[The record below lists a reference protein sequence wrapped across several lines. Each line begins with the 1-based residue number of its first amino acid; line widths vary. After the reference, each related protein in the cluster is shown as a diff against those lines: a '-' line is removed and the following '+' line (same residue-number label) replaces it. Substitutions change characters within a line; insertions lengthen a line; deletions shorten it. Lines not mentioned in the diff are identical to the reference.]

1 MTDRDTKT
9 RILDAA
15 EALFSEHGYGGASM
29 REITARADV
38 NLAAVN
44 YHFGSKEALLQEVFQ
59 RSFGHLNEERLRR
72 LGVLERLAGGG
83 ILDLEDLV
91 RAFIAPGLEYALD
104 GSLSRAEFLR
114 FIGRVHSSTG
124 APWKR
129 LRQGPVFVEIRRRF
143 GPAFA
148 RALPQLEPTEIN
160 WRLHFVLGA
169 TIHAMLHPESITPV
183 EGGADPAGVRPEA
196 LLEYLVPFL
205 AAGLRA
211 PAAVPIGETT

>member
-9 RILDAA
+9 RILDAS
-15 EALFSEHGYGGASM
+15 EALFSEHGYAGASM
-29 REITARADV
+29 REITKLADV
-38 NLAAVN
+38 NLAAIN

-72 LGVLERLAGGG
+72 LDALERLAGGG
-83 ILDLEDLV
+83 VLDLEDLV
-91 RAFIAPGLEYALD
+91 RAFIAPGLEFALD
-104 GSLSRAEFLR
+104 EERSGADFLR

-124 APWKR
+124 AHWKR
-129 LRQGPVFVEIRRRF
+129 LRQGSVFKDIRRRF

-183 EGGADPAGVRPEA
+183 EGGAEPEGVQPEA

-211 PAAVPIGETT
+211 PTAVPAGETS